1 MNRRRKKE
9 LDEKWKKIATE
20 AVTDDKFKRKLI
32 NDPVGVMSEF
42 EIILPEG
49 VDAKKVT
56 GNVLRLVP
64 SAELTEEIKEET
76 KWWQLR
82 LDMIREFGQE
92 DGKASAEV
100 VAPETEDGI

>member
-1 MNRRRKKE
+1 MHRKRKKE

-20 AVTDDKFKRKLI
+20 AVTDDNFKKKLI
-32 NDPVGVMSEF
+32 NDPVGVMREF

-49 VDAKKVT
+49 VEAKKVT

-92 DGKASAEV
+92 DGKASV
-100 VAPETEDGI
+100 DFIAPETEDGV

>member
-9 LDEKWKKIATE
+9 LDERWKKIATE
-20 AVTDDKFKRKLI
+20 AVTDDKFKKKLI
-32 NDPVGVMSEF
+32 DDPVGVMNEF

-64 SAELTEEIKEET
+64 SSELTEEVKEET

-92 DGKASAEV
+92 DGDASPEV
-100 VAPETEDGI
+100 VAPETEDGV

>member
-1 MNRRRKKE
+1 MNRKRKIE
-9 LDEKWKKIATE
+9 LDAKWKKIATE
-20 AVTDDKFKRKLI
+20 AVTDDQFKERLV

-56 GNVLRLVP
+56 GSVLRLVP
-64 SAELTEEIKEET
+64 SAELTDEVKEET

-82 LDMIREFGQE
+82 LDMIREFGHD
-92 DGKASAEV
+92 DGKASSDAIAPDAEEGV
-100 VAPETEDGI
+100 